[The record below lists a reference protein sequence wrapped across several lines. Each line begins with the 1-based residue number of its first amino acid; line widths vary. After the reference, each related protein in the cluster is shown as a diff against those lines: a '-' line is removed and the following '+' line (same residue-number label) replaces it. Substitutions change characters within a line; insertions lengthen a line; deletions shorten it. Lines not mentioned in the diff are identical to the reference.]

1 MLSISNN
8 GRSLYFQSLQVLLHH
23 AEENEDDK
31 ATLIAQ
37 RDAALADRERLVND
51 LKSALAFKKQA
62 HEDRRRAEDI
72 MKRSHAK
79 QEELKATVE
88 KLKAEH
94 FKDVENLKDY
104 INQARAES
112 SAKDEKMKALQSAL
126 EESEAAYRQLEK
138 DMGQMAENYET
149 HILEVDARARMEL
162 MKEYKSGEHV
172 NWKPDDVIDDYFQLF
187 PEEESESNPSQED
200 SQTINEMRAQ
210 DVNHGEGNQGNG
222 NQTGKEQGGSDVNQ
236 ISQEQGGGDV

>member
-72 MKRSHAK
+72 MNRSHAK
-79 QEELKATVE
+79 QEELKAYIE

-94 FKDVENLKDY
+94 FKDIENLKDY

-126 EESEAAYRQLEK
+126 EKSEAANRQLEK

-172 NWKPDDVIDDYFQLF
+172 NWKHDDVIDDYFQLF

-200 SQTINEMRAQ
+200 NQTINEMRAQ
-210 DVNHGEGNQGNG
+210 GDN
-222 NQTGKEQGGSDVNQ
+222 
-236 ISQEQGGGDV
+236 QGGGEHRADNQGDDNPGGDKA

>member
-1 MLSISNN
+1 M
-8 GRSLYFQSLQVLLHH
+8 
-23 AEENEDDK
+23 
-31 ATLIAQ
+31 
-37 RDAALADRERLVND
+37 
-51 LKSALAFKKQA
+51 
-62 HEDRRRAEDI
+62 
-72 MKRSHAK
+72 MKRSDAK
-79 QEELKATVE
+79 QEELKATIE

-104 INQARAES
+104 VNMARAEA

-126 EESEAAYRQLEK
+126 EKSEAANRELEK

-210 DVNHGEGNQGNG
+210 GDN
-222 NQTGKEQGGSDVNQ
+222 
-236 ISQEQGGGDV
+236 QGGGEHRADNQGDDKPGGDKA

>member
-1 MLSISNN
+1 MN
-8 GRSLYFQSLQVLLHH
+8 
-23 AEENEDDK
+23 
-31 ATLIAQ
+31 
-37 RDAALADRERLVND
+37 
-51 LKSALAFKKQA
+51 
-62 HEDRRRAEDI
+62 
-72 MKRSHAK
+72 RSHAK
-79 QEELKATVE
+79 QEELKATIE

-112 SAKDEKMKALQSAL
+112 SAKDEKMNALQSAL
-126 EESEAAYRQLEK
+126 DKSEAARRELEK
-138 DMGQMAENYET
+138 DLDRQAENYET

-162 MKEYKSGEHV
+162 MKEYKSGWHV
-172 NWKPDDVIDDYFQLF
+172 NWKPDDVIDDYYDLF

-200 SQTINEMRAQ
+200 NQTINEMRAS

>member
-1 MLSISNN
+1 
-8 GRSLYFQSLQVLLHH
+8 
-23 AEENEDDK
+23 
-31 ATLIAQ
+31 
-37 RDAALADRERLVND
+37 
-51 LKSALAFKKQA
+51 
-62 HEDRRRAEDI
+62 
-72 MKRSHAK
+72 MKRSDQR
-79 QEELKATVE
+79 QEELKATIE

-112 SAKDEKMKALQSAL
+112 SAKDEKIKTLQSAL
-126 EESEAAYRQLEK
+126 DTSKAAYRELEK

-172 NWKPDDVIDDYFQLF
+172 NWKPDDVIDDYYQLF

-200 SQTINEMRAQ
+200 NQTINEMRAQ
-210 DVNHGEGNQGNG
+210 GANQGEGNQDGGNPSGKEHGGGDG
-222 NQTGKEQGGSDVNQ
+222 NQT
-236 ISQEQGGGDV
+236 SQEQGGGDA

>member
-1 MLSISNN
+1 
-8 GRSLYFQSLQVLLHH
+8 
-23 AEENEDDK
+23 
-31 ATLIAQ
+31 
-37 RDAALADRERLVND
+37 
-51 LKSALAFKKQA
+51 
-62 HEDRRRAEDI
+62 
-72 MKRSHAK
+72 MKRSDAK
-79 QEELKATVE
+79 QEELKATIE

-94 FKDVENLKDY
+94 FKDVENLMDY

-126 EESEAAYRQLEK
+126 EKSEAANRQLEK

-200 SQTINEMRAQ
+200 NQTINEMRAQ
-210 DVNHGEGNQGNG
+210 GDN
-222 NQTGKEQGGSDVNQ
+222 
-236 ISQEQGGGDV
+236 QGGGEHRGDNQGDDNPCGDKA

>member
-72 MKRSHAK
+72 MNRSHAK
-79 QEELKATVE
+79 QEELKAYIE

-94 FKDVENLKDY
+94 FKDIENLKDY

-112 SAKDEKMKALQSAL
+112 SAKDEKMNALQSAL
-126 EESEAAYRQLEK
+126 DKSEAARRELEK
-138 DMGQMAENYET
+138 DLDRQAENYET

-162 MKEYKSGEHV
+162 MKEYKSGWHV
-172 NWKPDDVIDDYFQLF
+172 NWKPDDVINDYYDLF

-200 SQTINEMRAQ
+200 NLTINEMRAQ
-210 DVNHGEGNQGNG
+210 GVNQGEGNQDGGNPSGKERGGGDG
-222 NQTGKEQGGSDVNQ
+222 NQTSQG
-236 ISQEQGGGDV
+236 QGGGNA

>member
-1 MLSISNN
+1 M
-8 GRSLYFQSLQVLLHH
+8 
-23 AEENEDDK
+23 
-31 ATLIAQ
+31 
-37 RDAALADRERLVND
+37 ADF
-51 LKSALAFKKQA
+51 KSALAFKKQA
-62 HEDRRRAEDI
+62 HEDRRRAEEI
-72 MKRSHAK
+72 MKRSDAK
-79 QEELKATVE
+79 QEELKATIE

-112 SAKDEKMKALQSAL
+112 SAKDKEIEALKSANKKWEVAYHQL
-126 EESEAAYRQLEK
+126 EE
-138 DMGQMAENYET
+138 DMSQMSENYET

-200 SQTINEMRAQ
+200 NQTINEMRAQ
-210 DVNHGEGNQGNG
+210 DVN
-222 NQTGKEQGGSDVNQ
+222 
-236 ISQEQGGGDV
+236 QGGGSQGGDEYRGDNQGDGNPGGDKA

>member
-1 MLSISNN
+1 MK
-8 GRSLYFQSLQVLLHH
+8 QS
-23 AEENEDDK
+23 D
-31 ATLIAQ
+31 
-37 RDAALADRERLVND
+37 
-51 LKSALAFKKQA
+51 
-62 HEDRRRAEDI
+62 
-72 MKRSHAK
+72 AK
-79 QEELKATVE
+79 QEELKATIE

-104 INQARAES
+104 INQARVES

-126 EESEAAYRQLEK
+126 EKSEAAYRQLEE

-200 SQTINEMRAQ
+200 NQTINEMRAQ
-210 DVNHGEGNQGNG
+210 DVNQGKGNQGKEHG
-222 NQTGKEQGGSDVNQ
+222 GGDDNQTSQG
-236 ISQEQGGGDV
+236 QGGGDA